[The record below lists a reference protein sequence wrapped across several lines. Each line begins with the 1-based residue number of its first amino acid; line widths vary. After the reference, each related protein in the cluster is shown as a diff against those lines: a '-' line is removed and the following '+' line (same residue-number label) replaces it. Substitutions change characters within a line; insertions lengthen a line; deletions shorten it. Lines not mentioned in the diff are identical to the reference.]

1 MLKINLEMFLALKLA
16 VVKDKMDQARSQLS
30 IIQTMNWKDYLNS
43 SRSSI
48 NHIIKTSLFVLII
61 FTTGFAQ
68 IENAEVETTKN
79 DSVFTPTKSPWT
91 AVLMSA
97 VIPGAGQIY
106 NESYWKAP
114 IIWGLLGWLGYNW
127 VQNNNSYKEYK
138 DLYTQTGDEDY
149 RRLRTFYLDQRDLFT
164 IYIALTYI
172 LNLVDA
178 YVDAQLF
185 DFSVDEDFLL
195 GSPRLNLRINLP

>member
-1 MLKINLEMFLALKLA
+1 
-16 VVKDKMDQARSQLS
+16 
-30 IIQTMNWKDYLNS
+30 MNWKDYLNS

-61 FTTGFAQ
+61 FMTGFAQ
-68 IENAEVETTKN
+68 IENTEEETTIN
-79 DSVFTPTKSPWT
+79 DSVFVPTKSPWK

-127 VQNNNSYKEYK
+127 VQNNNSYNEYK
-138 DLYTQTGDEDY
+138 DLYMQTGDEDY